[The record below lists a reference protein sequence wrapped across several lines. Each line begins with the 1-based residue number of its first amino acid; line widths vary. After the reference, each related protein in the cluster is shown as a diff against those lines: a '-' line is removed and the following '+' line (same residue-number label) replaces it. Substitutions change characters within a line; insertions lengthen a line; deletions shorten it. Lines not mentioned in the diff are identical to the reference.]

1 MSSTQSFRQIIGAP
15 ASTASPKDSALI
27 IIDAQGEY
35 AEGILKVANIAS
47 TREAILGL
55 INTYRSA
62 GAGSN
67 IIHITHQVPD
77 GAPIFTPGTSL
88 AAELE
93 ELTPQGGEKA
103 ISKQHPGSFTGTD
116 LESTLK
122 SRNLKKV
129 VLTGYMAHV
138 CVSTTARQAAELGY
152 EVILPRDAIGDR
164 DIPGAAATDVVNMS
178 LAELADAF
186 ATVVSSSEIK

>member
-1 MSSTQSFRQIIGAP
+1 MSSPQSFRQIVGVP
-15 ASTASPKDSALI
+15 ASIASPKDSALI

-35 AEGILKVANIAS
+35 ADGKLKVANIES
-47 TREAILGL
+47 TREAILSL

-67 IIHITHQVPD
+67 IVHITHQVPD
-77 GAPIFTPGTSL
+77 GAPVFTPGTSL
-88 AAELE
+88 AE
-93 ELTPQGGEKA
+93 ELKELRPQGDEKA

-122 SRNLKKV
+122 SKNLKKV

-152 EVILPRDAIGDR
+152 EVVLPRDAIGDR
-164 DIPGAAATDVVNMS
+164 DIPGASATEVVAMS

-186 ATVVSSSEIK
+186 ATVVSSDEIK